1 MSTLRRPV
9 IDRWECGFLRSYRGG
24 WLLVYGRRKTGKT
37 WLLRRC
43 VDWSLYATVSLAGEC
58 LIDDGK
64 EVATEGMGE
73 CLERLGAAVRR
84 GATVVIDEFQRLP
97 TKYWDYLGLIHGD
110 SEGLL
115 IACGS
120 SMGVV
125 SKVFDRRSPLLGVF
139 EAFKVDLASVADT
152 IVSLADHGL
161 GPREA
166 VLWAP
171 IARDPWLLAHLVPG
185 SDPWARLAEA
195 APRLAPVAR
204 GLVGEVFVEE
214 ERRLTRL
221 YESVLELLASGYWRA
236 GDIAQ
241 RLYSLG
247 LVSEPHPGMATG
259 VLSVLE
265 SMGLVERV
273 PLWRTR
279 GARVYYRHRS
289 SLVALLYHVY
299 DRYDAGEPIQPAHLA
314 SRYGVELQFNVGE
327 LLARAAGLRRAYTIM
342 PEGRDIDIVLLNH
355 RSGPQIGYEVK
366 AGPISEREAA
376 KAVEVI
382 RGAGIPRA
390 GLISAHQRPP
400 PIGDEN
406 LGPEDILEIAR
417 EQARKYRESTW
428 PSSD

>member
-1 MSTLRRPV
+1 LGASRRPR
-9 IDRWECGFLRSYRGG
+9 IDRWECGFLSNYRGD

-43 VDWSLYATVSLAGEC
+43 VEWGLYATVSLAGEC
-58 LIDDGK
+58 LLDNG
-64 EVATEGMGE
+64 ERVTTLELGE
-73 CLERLGAAVRR
+73 CVKRVGSAVKR
-84 GATVVIDEFQRLP
+84 GATVVLDEFQRLP
-97 TKYWDYLGLIHGD
+97 IKYWDYLGLVHGE

-120 SMGVV
+120 SMGIVK
-125 SKVFDRRSPLLGVF
+125 KVFDRRSPLLGVF
-139 EAFKVDLASVADT
+139 EAFRVDLATVADT
-152 IVSLADHGL
+152 VASLADHGL
-161 GPREA
+161 GSREA

-171 IARDPWLLAHLVPG
+171 IARDPWLLAHIVPEG
-185 SDPWARLAEA
+185 EPWAKLAEA

-221 YESVLELLASGYWRA
+221 YESVLELLASGFWRA
-236 GDIAQ
+236 ADIAQ
-241 RLYSLG
+241 HLHSLG

-299 DRYDAGEPIQPAHLA
+299 GMYDAGEPIQPQHLA
-314 SRYGVELQFNVGE
+314 LRYGVELQFNIGE
-327 LLARAAGLRRAYTIM
+327 LLAGARGLRRAYAIM
-342 PEGRDIDIVLLNH
+342 PGGRDIDIVLLD
-355 RSGPQIGYEVK
+355 RGSRPQIGYEVK
-366 AGPISEREAA
+366 AGPISGQDAVR
-376 KAVEVI
+376 AVEAI
-382 RGAGIPRA
+382 RAAGIPRA
-390 GLISAHQRPP
+390 GLISAQQRPP
-400 PIGDEN
+400 LVGDES

-417 EQARKYRESTW
+417 EQARKYRGRA
-428 PSSD
+428 